1 MLVRLLPSSRTSW
14 CTLGWSKA
22 RTIVA
27 APLTLGDGLPLHLA
41 KLNMFVFKSYGLVY
55 RLLKR
60 WKGMRHQL
68 VLEWPNESLQELL
81 LFPLIICNFLW
92 RIP

>member
-1 MLVRLLPSSRTSW
+1 MSW

-22 RTIVA
+22 RTNVA
-27 APLTLGDGLPLHLA
+27 APLALGDGLPLLLT
-41 KLNMFVFKSYGLVY
+41 KLNTFVFQCYGLVQK
-55 RLLKR
+55 LLER
-60 WKGMRHQL
+60 WKGMRYQL

-81 LFPLIICNFLW
+81 LFPHIISNFLW